1 MRRRG
6 RKSHNQLSTFE
17 FDNSI
22 PNPSVDEGYHFVDDG
37 RRAIPTSSNIAPQKP
52 VRADTN
58 HQGHAAEAAQSD
70 ANHPLDPE
78 FTSIASTLISN
89 DTYEHYIEEGEAT
102 KRKRYVSSDDPMQLW
117 RADKHKF
124 LDNLIRREGLGEYH
138 DHPACSKCDAG
149 YGDGATTRLFRCAQ
163 CGPSPQCLDC
173 LKKQHAEQPLHR
185 VKEWTGDF
193 WVDVALHKTHIGDE
207 SVRSLNL
214 QYQLGHHGKPCVSPT
229 ALQTMVV
236 MDVSGV
242 HTLQVR
248 FCACAKALRQDKIA
262 QLMSNAWYPA
272 TTIDPATCATYDA
285 LEQFRLLNT
294 VGNLSAHDYVGTLER
309 LTEPTGLEKTP
320 DRYVAFGRMSRQYAF
335 LLRCKRSG
343 VAHDSAD
350 MTGVKPGALAVRCW
364 ACPVDGF
371 NLPEGWKD
379 CDEDD
384 KFLYSLMLAIDANFR
399 LKNRI
404 RTNEKNDPSL
414 GPGWGCFVETE
425 EYKDHLRDY
434 VAENDEHQHLYRVCG
449 VNGKEYEVDYGLE
462 SVGDLSNFEIQFAL
476 PVWHA
481 AAHELGCQAAMSLS
495 HKKGV
500 GRTDGEGIERTWSVL
515 NPISFATKEMGEG
528 NRHDHIEDK
537 VDHIGFEKN
546 CTQGDTLA
554 RKLVIATA
562 ERNKQIDEFIEI
574 DRGIDKELRLEWIQ
588 QIEDWLE
595 DESKPNPYVMKGG
608 KDAGP
613 SEAEVAAELKKAE
626 VEEMRAGA
634 RGGGRENNG
643 DQLYQGVAPAGRSQ
657 HEVRGKQSLTAD
669 RAGQIEELRA
679 SFFKKLN
686 AIQREQDVFM
696 PGVARL
702 RAAAEQNRDPDVRP
716 PRAEDVKLWLPSE
729 LTPAQRQWASRPSLV
744 EVEAKLREAQC
755 GDALTRVRGILYTLT
770 HLIHFRNAN
779 AVGQATSTRSSNL
792 IGRVGDRRDREVA
805 KYNGAWRALRELK
818 GPAYAAHFQELKSA
832 DLNVRT
838 ETESDARA
846 RIRLGRLGSGRRARN
861 EPTAAERGEGSEA
874 RGMSWIWSAVGEED
888 EEVRVHEAVRVHWA
902 KARARRDRWIE
913 EVRLL
918 KEERR
923 RVLRSLWS
931 VQEEWRAREAR
942 RTSHDPWLAAGLV
955 AYARRQVSIHAQV
968 AQRFFDAWHGDVRA
982 ALRGVLDDDCEA
994 HLRLLVGKSE
1004 VVGGAEGSVAELEG
1018 GA

>member
-37 RRAIPTSSNIAPQKP
+37 RHAIPTSSNIAPQKP

-214 QYQLGHHGKPCVSPT
+214 QYQLGHHGKPC
-229 ALQTMVV
+229 
-236 MDVSGV
+236 
-242 HTLQVR
+242 
-248 FCACAKALRQDKIA
+248 DKIA

-462 SVGDLSNFEIQFAL
+462 SVGGGWLCMRAAWCRSSAGIGYANMDYILIHALRDARVRNLVLSYDIACQWKVRLRERVAQIADEAGLLPDLSNFEIQFAL

-626 VEEMRAGA
+626 VEEMRAG
-634 RGGGRENNG
+634 RGEAEGRTTATSFIKG
-643 DQLYQGVAPAGRSQ
+643 LLQLEDLKRRIK

-805 KYNGAWRALRELK
+805 K
-818 GPAYAAHFQELKSA
+818 
-832 DLNVRT
+832 V
-838 ETESDARA
+838 
-846 RIRLGRLGSGRRARN
+846 
-861 EPTAAERGEGSEA
+861 
-874 RGMSWIWSAVGEED
+874 
-888 EEVRVHEAVRVHWA
+888 
-902 KARARRDRWIE
+902 
-913 EVRLL
+913 
-918 KEERR
+918 
-923 RVLRSLWS
+923 
-931 VQEEWRAREAR
+931 
-942 RTSHDPWLAAGLV
+942 
-955 AYARRQVSIHAQV
+955 
-968 AQRFFDAWHGDVRA
+968 
-982 ALRGVLDDDCEA
+982 
-994 HLRLLVGKSE
+994 
-1004 VVGGAEGSVAELEG
+1004 
-1018 GA
+1018 